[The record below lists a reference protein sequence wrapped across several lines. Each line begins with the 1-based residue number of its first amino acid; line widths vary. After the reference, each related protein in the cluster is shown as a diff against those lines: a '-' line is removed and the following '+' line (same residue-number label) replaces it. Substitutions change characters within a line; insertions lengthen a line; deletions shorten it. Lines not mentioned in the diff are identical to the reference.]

1 MKPGKDF
8 ILHTALMTKTI
19 TYLKRSLTEP
29 ILTHALY
36 GGLFSVVLRPVS
48 HLKQCLTLMNRH
60 LPLHLCG
67 VSKVEGEKAVSLGQ
81 ED

>member
-1 MKPGKDF
+1 
-8 ILHTALMTKTI
+8 MTKTI

-60 LPLHLCG
+60 FPLHLCG
-67 VSKVEGEKAVSLGQ
+67 VNKAEGEKAVSLGQ